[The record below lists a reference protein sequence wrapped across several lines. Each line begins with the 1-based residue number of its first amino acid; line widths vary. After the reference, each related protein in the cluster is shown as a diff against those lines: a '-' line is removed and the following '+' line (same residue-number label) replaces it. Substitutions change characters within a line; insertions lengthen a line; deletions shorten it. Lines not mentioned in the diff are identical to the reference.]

1 MIDQTQP
8 EADNAVPAEKAGQVI
23 TSAQPSSVRLT
34 SLLASDDNSDA
45 LGNVNPS
52 PVKKIASK
60 RDFAKRNGGQNRRKS
75 RELAV
80 KAVYRG
86 MLNQSE
92 LAPIL
97 RDMTEDPEYNKAD
110 EAYFKHLLEAVTTRA
125 DELDA
130 KLAHFIDRKISEL
143 SPVEH
148 AILRISGCE
157 LMFDMSIPYRV
168 IINEG
173 VELAKLY
180 GGTDGHKYING
191 VLDKLAADVRS
202 NEVKNIRS

>member
-1 MIDQTQP
+1 MINENQSET
-8 EADNAVPAEKAGQVI
+8 ENSEI
-23 TSAQPSSVRLT
+23 SSTLLTNPVLT
-34 SLLASDDNSDA
+34 SLVADDASK
-45 LGNVNPS
+45 NV
-52 PVKKIASK
+52 VKKEDANKGVAKKAVAKKDFGK
-60 RDFAKRNGGQNRRKS
+60 RGGGQNRRKS
-75 RELAV
+75 RELV
-80 KAVYRG
+80 LKAVYRG

-92 LAPIL
+92 LGPIF
-97 RDMTEDPEYNKAD
+97 RDMADDPEYSKAD
-110 EAYFKHLLEAVTTRA
+110 EAYFKQLLEAVTVRV

-130 KLAHFIDRKISEL
+130 KLANFIDRKITEL

-168 IINEG
+168 VINEG

-191 VLDKLAADVRS
+191 VLDKLAADVRAG
-202 NEVKNIRS
+202 EVKSIRS